1 MNIDDLAVV
10 QATSVNCKT
19 LADDTLRISFDVLP
33 KDAKVAFSLFGQRG
47 IHAAIALLAKEA
59 SFKHDNTFETK
70 ETKKIVSK
78 ESQTP
83 EIHKL
88 GEKGQWGKLAAS
100 LYRSGFF
107 FAPKVLEA
115 LGSDKEYRR
124 WINRQPSAFS
134 GDFSEW
140 TEDNEGRCIAAHVR
154 RSDNAGT
161 GYKPPYSCIP
171 LTDKEHQLQH
181 REGESALVGLDW
193 DAQKNHYL
201 IEWARSRFYEIF
213 NVDSLTKIRPDHMVN
228 WCTENDLMVFLPRIY
243 KTILNKEI
251 DEQCISE

>member
-33 KDAKVAFSLFGQRG
+33 KDAKIAFSLFGQRG
-47 IHAAIALLAKEA
+47 IHAAIAALSKEA
-59 SFKHDNTFETK
+59 NIKDELFEAEKTTESISEEK
-70 ETKKIVSK
+70 QAPKTDQSKK
-78 ESQTP
+78 
-83 EIHKL
+83 
-88 GEKGQWGKLAAS
+88 GEWGKLAAS
-100 LYRSGFF
+100 LYRSGFL
-107 FAPKVLEA
+107 FAPKVVET
-115 LGSDKEYRR
+115 LGTDKEFRR

-140 TEDNEGRCIAAHVR
+140 TEDGEGRCIAAHVR

-193 DAQKNHYL
+193 DAQKIHYL
-201 IEWARSRFYEIF
+201 IEWARSRLYEIF
-213 NVDSLTKIRPDHMVN
+213 KVDSLTKINPEQMVN
-228 WCTENDLMVFLPRIY
+228 WCSENDLMVFLPRVY
-243 KTILNKEI
+243 KLAYKELNEK
-251 DEQCISE
+251 CISE